1 MPVGPLCPL
10 AREFNTG
17 KPANWIT
24 GQPNIGTLNLSNLQ
38 ENSPFQGNPKPGPLD
53 QDIYFLWSTGTF
65 TNQQIG
71 ELMGLS

>member
-24 GQPNIGTLNLSNLQ
+24 GQLNIDTLNLSNLQ
-38 ENSPFQGNPKPGPLD
+38 EIDTVQFD
-53 QDIYFLWSTGTF
+53 DAIFLYREG
-65 TNQQIG
+65 QA
-71 ELMGLS
+71 ERGLL